1 MTEKKIAYTID
12 GEELQEKILSEIDAI
27 KHCYRKWRE
36 HDSEEDSYY
45 MLFKEHLAVLRMLLT
60 IQGNNRS
67 EVAMIINYMK
77 DLAEQKFYRV
87 WNVVEKN
94 QDGSSKY
101 NGFTEIAATSPTKAV
116 MVVENAEQEQEHGT
130 RSDAIIIG
138 YEVDRISD
146 LSGDGAVIERCGEF

>member
-12 GEELQEKILSEIDAI
+12 GEELQEKILSEIDAV

-67 EVAMIINYMK
+67 EVAMIINYTK
-77 DLAEQKFYRV
+77 DSAEQKFYRV

-101 NGFTEIAATSPTKAV
+101 NGFTEIAATSPGKAV
-116 MVVENAEQEQEHGT
+116 MVVENAT
-130 RSDAIIIG
+130 RKHVAHCDAIVIG

-146 LSGDGAVIERCGEF
+146 LSGDGAVIESYGEF

>member
-1 MTEKKIAYTID
+1 MTEKENTYTID
-12 GEELQEKILSEIDAI
+12 GEELQEKILSEIDAV
-27 KHCYRKWRE
+27 KHCYRKWKE
-36 HDSEEDSYY
+36 HDSEEDFYY

-67 EVAMIINYMK
+67 EVAMIINYTK

-94 QDGSSKY
+94 QDGSLKY
-101 NGFTEIAATSPTKAV
+101 NGFTEIAATSPRKAV
-116 MVVENAEQEQEHGT
+116 IAVENAERKHGT
-130 RSDAIIIG
+130 RSDATIIG

-146 LSGDGAVIERCGEF
+146 LSGDGAVIENCGEF